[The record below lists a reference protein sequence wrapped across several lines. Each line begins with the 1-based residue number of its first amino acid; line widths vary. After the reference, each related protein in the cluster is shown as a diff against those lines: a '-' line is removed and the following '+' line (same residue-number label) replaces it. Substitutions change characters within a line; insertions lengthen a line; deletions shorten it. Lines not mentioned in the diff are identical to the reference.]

1 MSDLFEIAKEE
12 IGSNV
17 IDDFDSENF
26 EIKII
31 KKENF
36 TVTHKYETRDIIA
49 KISNDNEE
57 IFVAQREVRCGSYFS
72 SYECEIEPIRLVE
85 QYKVIVTKWRDI

>member
-12 IGSNV
+12 IGTNV

-26 EIKII
+26 VIKII
-31 KKENF
+31 KKEDF
-36 TVTHKYETRDIIA
+36 TVIHKYETRDIIA

-72 SYECEIEPIRLVE
+72 SYECEIEPIRLVK